1 MLETVTGIRV
11 YCFSNHFRKNLPM
24 STADDSEQIRILV
37 VEDEQIIR
45 DLLCDNLEFDGFVP
59 VGVATLA
66 EADLVVRDQAPAMVL
81 LDLNLPDGNGADR
94 LKEWRS
100 AGMTL
105 PVIICTVRDREID
118 IIRALDA
125 AAADYVTKPFRIREL
140 IARIKAVLRRSS
152 AGKESRVIK
161 IGRLN
166 VDFAARSATDGCL
179 SVNLTATEWQM
190 LEYLYR
196 NRNQVLSREQII
208 DCIWGINDLEDSRAV
223 DVHIGRL
230 RRKIEP
236 GNDPETLVT
245 IRGFGYSLKC

>member
-1 MLETVTGIRV
+1 MSATV
-11 YCFSNHFRKNLPM
+11 
-24 STADDSEQIRILV
+24 LV
-37 VEDEQIIR
+37 VEDESAIQELIAYNLR
-45 DLLCDNLEFDGFVP
+45 NAGYTAVCTNSAEQAAAMVNEVLPDL
-59 VGVATLA
+59 
-66 EADLVVRDQAPAMVL
+66 VL
-81 LDLNLPDGNGADR
+81 LDWMLPGKSGIELARSLRRDPRTKPIPVIMLTARVDERDKVIGLETGAD
-94 LKEWRS
+94 
-100 AGMTL
+100 
-105 PVIICTVRDREID
+105 
-118 IIRALDA
+118 
-125 AAADYVTKPFRIREL
+125 DYVTKPFRIREL
-140 IARIKAVLRRSS
+140 IARIKAVMRRIS
-152 AGKESRVIK
+152 AGKESRVVR